1 MTNNFRMSYFMP
13 PIAPIRN
20 EQGQTVTPA
29 TLTPFCEVSVEQVYQ
44 MITCNENL
52 KALTEQV
59 RGAGDL
65 RMAKASLLPYVTP
78 CGTFIRRSSK
88 FFASPSGLVVVDID
102 NLDSYHKAVE
112 MRRTLFDD
120 PFLCPILTF
129 ISPSGRG
136 VKAFVPYDHLPMAND
151 TNSIIENMKLAMMFT
166 VLLYGTGAPVPF
178 GEKRKGVDF
187 SGKDIVRSCFLSHDP
202 GALFRNN
209 K

>member
-102 NLDSYHKAVE
+102 TSTPIIKPWKCVVHCST
-112 MRRTLFDD
+112 TL
-120 PFLCPILTF
+120 
-129 ISPSGRG
+129 SS
-136 VKAFVPYDHLPMAND
+136 VPYLHSSVPA
-151 TNSIIENMKLAMMFT
+151 A
-166 VLLYGTGAPVPF
+166 GA
-178 GEKRKGVDF
+178 
-187 SGKDIVRSCFLSHDP
+187 
-202 GALFRNN
+202 
-209 K
+209 

>member
-88 FFASPSGLVVVDID
+88 FFASPSGLIVVDID
-102 NLDSYHKAVE
+102 NLDSYQKAVE

-120 PFLCPILTF
+120 LFLCPILTF

-136 VKAFVPYDHLPMAND
+136 VKAFVKH
-151 TNSIIENMKLAMMFT
+151 KLGNA
-166 VLLYGTGAPVPF
+166 
-178 GEKRKGVDF
+178 
-187 SGKDIVRSCFLSHDP
+187 IH
-202 GALFRNN
+202 RNN
-209 K
+209 LRIRNGRLHRNSAKSRRHLRQRHRKSLFPQPRPTSTIQRVLNYNHE